1 MEKKKKKFKL
11 VDAILATICI
21 TLVAESVMPTAAIGN
36 SQYFWWIFL
45 IIAFVLPYGLI
56 CSELGTTFQSEGGMY
71 DWVKMAFGKKWA
83 GRVAW
88 NYWINFPL
96 WIASLAV
103 AVTDVI
109 AGVFE
114 VELSIWAL
122 LAFQLGYTL
131 LVTLLSTNRIGEN
144 KWLVN
149 CGAFFKILFMLGLG
163 VLGIYVYFKTGQS
176 ANPVQSVADLFP
188 SLDLVGIG
196 FISIII
202 FNVLGLEVVAT
213 FVDDME
219 KPEKEIPKA
228 LIIGGA
234 LMAIFYILPAT
245 GINIAMPVETA
256 EAAGLTESF
265 AILLT
270 SLGVSDSI
278 IRIIVIAVGLMF
290 IYTMIVNIASWS
302 FGVHSV
308 AKYSADDGGLPAIF
322 KKSNKEGVATGSV
335 WVCGVVA
342 VILVIVGV
350 ILSVYGSEAANN
362 LFWTFFSLSLVTLLI
377 SYVPLF
383 LAYAKLRKTNK
394 TKRVFTAVKS
404 DFMAK
409 VITYVPFILLV
420 LAIIFTLFIDF
431 TAESIK
437 SNLPLI
443 IGVIVSFIIEEIL
456 VSKIKEDKK
465 EK

>member
-1 MEKKKKKFKL
+1 
-11 VDAILATICI
+11 
-21 TLVAESVMPTAAIGN
+21 
-36 SQYFWWIFL
+36 
-45 IIAFVLPYGLI
+45 
-56 CSELGTTFQSEGGMY
+56 
-71 DWVKMAFGKKWA
+71 MAFGKKWA

-114 VELSIWAL
+114 VELSLWAL

-163 VLGIYVYFKTGQS
+163 VLGIYVYIKTGES

-219 KPEKEIPKA
+219 NPKKEIPKA

-245 GINIAMPVETA
+245 GINIAMPVEDA

-270 SLGVSDSI
+270 SLGVSDNI

-308 AKYSADDGGLPAIF
+308 AKYSADDGGLPAVF
-322 KKSNKEGVATGSV
+322 KKANKEGVATGSV
-335 WVCGVVA
+335 WVCGIVA
-342 VILVIVGV
+342 IILVIAGV

-383 LAYAKLRKTNK
+383 LAYARLRKTNK

-404 DFMAK
+404 DFMAN

-420 LAIIFTLFIDF
+420 LAIVFTLFVDF
-431 TAESIK
+431 TPESIK
-437 SNLPLI
+437 GNLPLI
-443 IGVIVSFIIEEIL
+443 VGVVVSIIIEEIL
-456 VSKIKEDKK
+456 VSRIKEDKK
-465 EK
+465 

>member
-1 MEKKKKKFKL
+1 
-11 VDAILATICI
+11 
-21 TLVAESVMPTAAIGN
+21 
-36 SQYFWWIFL
+36 
-45 IIAFVLPYGLI
+45 
-56 CSELGTTFQSEGGMY
+56 
-71 DWVKMAFGKKWA
+71 
-83 GRVAW
+83 
-88 NYWINFPL
+88 
-96 WIASLAV
+96 
-103 AVTDVI
+103 
-109 AGVFE
+109 
-114 VELSIWAL
+114 
-122 LAFQLGYTL
+122 
-131 LVTLLSTNRIGEN
+131 
-144 KWLVN
+144 
-149 CGAFFKILFMLGLG
+149 MLGLG
-163 VLGIYVYFKTGQS
+163 VLGIYVYIKTGES

-219 KPEKEIPKA
+219 NPKKEIPKA

-245 GINIAMPVETA
+245 GINIAMPVEDA

-270 SLGVSDSI
+270 SLGVSDNI

-308 AKYSADDGGLPAIF
+308 AKYSADDGGLPAVF
-322 KKSNKEGVATGSV
+322 KKANKEGVATGSV
-335 WVCGVVA
+335 WVCGIVA
-342 VILVIVGV
+342 IILVIAGV

-383 LAYAKLRKTNK
+383 LAYARLRKTNK

-404 DFMAK
+404 DFMAN

-420 LAIIFTLFIDF
+420 LAIVFTLFVDF
-431 TAESIK
+431 TPESIK
-437 SNLPLI
+437 GNLPLI
-443 IGVIVSFIIEEIL
+443 VGVVVSIIIEEIL
-456 VSKIKEDKK
+456 VSRIKEDKK
-465 EK
+465 